1 MVDIS
6 TRLRVVVI
14 CAVRHARR
22 LIDCW
27 MRRQLLLACT
37 VVFLLNKLSVY
48 PYPSMKID
56 VKAEKSE
63 SAWQKVRY
71 CILRL
76 ETVGFDKE
84 T

>member
-22 LIDCW
+22 LSDCW

-48 PYPSMKID
+48 PYPTVKID

-63 SAWQKVRY
+63 SPWLKNRY
-71 CILRL
+71 YILRL
-76 ETVGFDKE
+76 EAVGFDKG